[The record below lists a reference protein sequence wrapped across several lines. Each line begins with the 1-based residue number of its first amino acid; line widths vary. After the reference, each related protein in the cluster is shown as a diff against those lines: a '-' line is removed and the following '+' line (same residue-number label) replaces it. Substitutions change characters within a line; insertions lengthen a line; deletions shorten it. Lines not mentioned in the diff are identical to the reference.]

1 MSSLVE
7 RDQKVVWHPYA
18 PPAASPLF
26 AVERAS
32 GVRLVLEDGRELV
45 DGMSSWWSTIHGYRH
60 PHIEAA
66 LEAQIKKMPHVM
78 FGGLTH
84 EGAVGLCERLAE
96 RSPEG
101 LSRVFLSDSG
111 SVAVEIAIKM
121 ALQFWQSRGDTGRS
135 RLLTLRGGYHGD
147 TFGAMAV
154 CDPVRVP
161 VE

>member
-66 LEAQIKKMPHVM
+66 RTMFRLHQEAALEY
-78 FGGLTH
+78 
-84 EGAVGLCERLAE
+84 
-96 RSPEG
+96 
-101 LSRVFLSDSG
+101 LSDVVVRDPG
-111 SVAVEIAIKM
+111 HANGRYALGLALLELDRTKEALDHLELAREMARPGPRVAALEEIIRA
-121 ALQFWQSRGDTGRS
+121 ARDRRQG
-135 RLLTLRGGYHGD
+135 
-147 TFGAMAV
+147 
-154 CDPVRVP
+154 
-161 VE
+161 